1 MVSYLKKHIKAVRL
15 NKALPE
21 KTQLAFLVY
30 LHRLLENGYS
40 LTDALE
46 KLKWEQ
52 EFIETAETIEAAILR
67 GESLDRAF
75 EIATFHDS
83 IISYL
88 YFIHMNGNLLT
99 SIEKC
104 IVMFEHRV
112 KYIEKFKRMI
122 RYPIFLMLVLILLLL
137 FLKQYVLPLVLNLF
151 QSSSH
156 SSTTVTFSILIID
169 FFSTTFL
176 SIVCVAATVYLL
188 WGRYKHRIS
197 IEQQIKLFQKI
208 PFYRKFLKLYT
219 SYYFSTHVS
228 MFLKSDL
235 PFKEI
240 MENMSRQK
248 KLPILSHYA
257 TLLTEQLQQG
267 VYVDSLLSSF
277 YFIDNQISTIFQ
289 KNINADSL
297 EQDLSMY
304 ADFTADK
311 LQRKMEQ
318 LLTYIQPVFFITL
331 ASFIIFIYITLMLP
345 MFQLIQTI

>member
-1 MVSYLKKHIKAVRL
+1 
-15 NKALPE
+15 

-122 RYPIFLMLVLILLLL
+122 RYPIFLMVVLILLLL
-137 FLKQYVLPLVLNLF
+137 FLKQYVLPLFLNLF

-156 SSTTVTFSILIID
+156 SSTTVTYSILIID
-169 FFSTTFL
+169 FLSTTFL
-176 SIVCVAATVYLL
+176 IIVCVAATVYLL
-188 WGRYKHRIS
+188 WGRYKHRIRS
-197 IEQQIKLFQKI
+197 EE
-208 PFYRKFLKLYT
+208 RR
-219 SYYFSTHVS
+219 VG
-228 MFLKSDL
+228 
-235 PFKEI
+235 KESRFWCARW
-240 MENMSRQK
+240 NMK
-248 KLPILSHYA
+248 
-257 TLLTEQLQQG
+257 
-267 VYVDSLLSSF
+267 
-277 YFIDNQISTIFQ
+277 
-289 KNINADSL
+289 
-297 EQDLSMY
+297 
-304 ADFTADK
+304 
-311 LQRKMEQ
+311 
-318 LLTYIQPVFFITL
+318 
-331 ASFIIFIYITLMLP
+331 
-345 MFQLIQTI
+345 